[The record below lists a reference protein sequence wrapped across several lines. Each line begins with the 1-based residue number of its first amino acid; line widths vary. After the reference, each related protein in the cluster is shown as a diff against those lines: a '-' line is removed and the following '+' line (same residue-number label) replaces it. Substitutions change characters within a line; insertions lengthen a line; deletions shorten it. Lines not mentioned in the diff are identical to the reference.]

1 MSEHDTRG
9 KVAIS
14 PSLPEAADLPSEAV
28 SLRSTRN
35 RKLVARI
42 AIYSESPP
50 EKLLLQAGD
59 TDGHQFDQQLHL
71 ILSLLRSEEH
81 TSELQSH
88 SDLVCRLLLEKKKRM
103 TRTTVTCHSDV

>member
-14 PSLPEAADLPSEAV
+14 PFLPEAADLPSEAV

-59 TDGHQFDQQLHL
+59 TDGHQFDQQFLN
-71 ILSLLRSEEH
+71 EEPGH
-81 TSELQSH
+81 DGLAGTGVVSQ
-88 SDLVCRLLLEKKKRM
+88 
-103 TRTTVTCHSDV
+103 

>member
-14 PSLPEAADLPSEAV
+14 PFLPEVADLPSEAV

-59 TDGHQFDQQLHL
+59 TDGHQFDQHLHL
-71 ILSLLRSEEH
+71 ISSLVLRSLILGQLIVDNQANKP
-81 TSELQSH
+81 S
-88 SDLVCRLLLEKKKRM
+88 
-103 TRTTVTCHSDV
+103 

>member
-14 PSLPEAADLPSEAV
+14 PFLPEAADLPSEAV
-28 SLRSTRN
+28 SSRSTRN

-71 ILSLLRSEEH
+71 ILSLLLRSLILGQLIVDKR
-81 TSELQSH
+81 TSQADEARKHSH
-88 SDLVCRLLLEKKKRM
+88 F
-103 TRTTVTCHSDV
+103 H